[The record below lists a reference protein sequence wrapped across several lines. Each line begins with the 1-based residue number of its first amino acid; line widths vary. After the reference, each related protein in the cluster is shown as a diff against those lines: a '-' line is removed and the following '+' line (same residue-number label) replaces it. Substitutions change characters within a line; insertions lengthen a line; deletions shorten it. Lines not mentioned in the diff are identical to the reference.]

1 MRRTGAHFIAMIM
14 ATAAVFLTAGG
25 ASASSGDAN
34 LLAGV
39 ERVSTTNGVT
49 LYSGVKTEAQAA
61 GLCDYAFCAY
71 SSNVG
76 EVMAADDC
84 GEGAYVPSSWR
95 TGSAGG
101 WWQNNLPT
109 GLVSMYNNNWT
120 NIYDTPDAY
129 SADWTANWA
138 PVRYWEI
145 QCGNP

>member
-1 MRRTGAHFIAMIM
+1 MTAPAQAAPP
-14 ATAAVFLTAGG
+14 AT
-25 ASASSGDAN
+25 GDAG
-34 LLAGV
+34 LLTGV

-49 LYSGVKTEAQAA
+49 LYSGVKTKAQAA
-61 GLCDYAFCAY
+61 ALCGDAFCAY

-76 EVMAADDC
+76 QVQAADDC
-84 GEGAYVPSSWR
+84 GAVALVPPSWR

-101 WWQNNLPT
+101 WWQNSLPT
-109 GLVSMYNNNWT
+109 GFVSMYNNSGT